1 MGILT
6 EYKVRHNIIDYRTG
20 LVSRRFVDVLR
31 NKKYI
36 EAGWGYN
43 QKR

>member
-1 MGILT
+1 MGLLT
-6 EYKVRHNIIDYRTG
+6 EYEVRYNIIDHRTG

-36 EAGWGYN
+36 EVGRGYN
-43 QKR
+43 